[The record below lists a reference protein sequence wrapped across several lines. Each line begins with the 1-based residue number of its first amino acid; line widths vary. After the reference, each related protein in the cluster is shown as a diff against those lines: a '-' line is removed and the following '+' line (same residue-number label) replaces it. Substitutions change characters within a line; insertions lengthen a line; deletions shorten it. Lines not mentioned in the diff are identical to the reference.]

1 MHTSEIKK
9 IVDIPILW
17 ENLVLLEERL
27 VEVASSKDPYLTE
40 IAQHLISAGGKR
52 FRPLV
57 TLLAGEL
64 GNKNYKKIIDAGV
77 AVELIHLG
85 SLYHDDVIDDSPKR
99 RGVRSVN
106 NQWNSTLAILAGDF
120 LMAKASEL
128 AADNL
133 GLDSVK
139 LLAST
144 YAELVE
150 GQTKE
155 IQLSFNFEHGI
166 NDYIDIVKGK
176 TASLIKTSAKLGAI
190 ASECENDVVEA
201 ISEWALNAGIVFQIS
216 DDILDITSNPN
227 KLGKPVGNDILEGTY
242 TLPVHIAMQKNQSL
256 IVEKLQEI
264 KEDNTKIETL
274 LEILRSDEIL
284 SETREI
290 AAQHSVESQKSLE
303 PLRDSSIYEV
313 LIKINTYLIERTY

>member
-1 MHTSEIKK
+1 MGALEI
-9 IVDIPILW
+9 IGFTD
-17 ENLVLLEERL
+17 R
-27 VEVASSKDPYLTE
+27 
-40 IAQHLISAGGKR
+40 
-52 FRPLV
+52 
-57 TLLAGEL
+57 
-64 GNKNYKKIIDAGV
+64 KN
-77 AVELIHLG
+77 
-85 SLYHDDVIDDSPKR
+85 
-99 RGVRSVN
+99 N
-106 NQWNSTLAILAGDF
+106 
-120 LMAKASEL
+120 
-128 AADNL
+128 
-133 GLDSVK
+133 
-139 LLAST
+139 ST

-176 TASLIKTSAKLGAI
+176 TASLIRTSAKLGAI

-256 IVEKLQEI
+256 IVEKLQEV
-264 KEDNTKIETL
+264 KEDNTKIENL

-290 AAQHSVESQKSLE
+290 ADQHSVESQKSLE
-303 PLRDSSIYEV
+303 TLRDSSIYEV
-313 LIKINTYLIERTY
+313 LIKINTYLIQRTY